1 MPSHARSHS
10 TASAYSAYSAREIGV
25 VEAQNEPP
33 GPAPGEQPVQQRGA
47 GVADVDAPV
56 GEGAQR
62 TIGVEDISSS

>member
-1 MPSHARSHS
+1 MPPRQIAFDGFGVFGAR
-10 TASAYSAYSAREIGV
+10 AREIGV